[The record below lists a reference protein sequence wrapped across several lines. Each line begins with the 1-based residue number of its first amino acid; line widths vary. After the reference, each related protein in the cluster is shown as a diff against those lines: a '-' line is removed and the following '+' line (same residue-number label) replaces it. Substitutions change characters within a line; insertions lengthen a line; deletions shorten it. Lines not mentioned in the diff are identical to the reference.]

1 MPQRFPCIG
10 GFAFYQF
17 FGCAFKH
24 DAPACFSAFI
34 AANSF
39 KTTLPKVNP
48 FISVGIGTAVAAAL
62 AVSGIAGDVIG
73 MFSLI
78 GASFGP
84 VCGAMAAD
92 YLLSGMKW
100 AGPRAAFN
108 PAGWISWIVGFV
120 AGAANFIPPI
130 AGWVPVP
137 PLSAFVVGF
146 MLYYILA
153 KLGFESRVLE
163 MPASAEEQPAAP
175 PAPC

>member
-1 MPQRFPCIG
+1 MPIQYLRRLTSRERTE
-10 GFAFYQF
+10 
-17 FGCAFKH
+17 
-24 DAPACFSAFI
+24 DANRRLGQS
-34 AANSF
+34 
-39 KTTLPKVNP
+39 
-48 FISVGIGTAVAAAL
+48 L
-62 AVSGIAGDVIG
+62 A
-73 MFSLI
+73 
-78 GASFGP
+78 
-84 VCGAMAAD
+84 
-92 YLLSGMKW
+92 
-100 AGPRAAFN
+100 
-108 PAGWISWIVGFV
+108 FV